1 MLDSHLQMD
10 RTEYVASIEYLLS
23 SKEYGILVWDDPWLV
38 FGRDMANHG
47 SLQKLEQKLN
57 RLRKEWQIQTI
68 E

>member
-38 FGRDMANHG
+38 FGR
-47 SLQKLEQKLN
+47 
-57 RLRKEWQIQTI
+57 
-68 E
+68 